1 VTFVELFFDLVFV
14 FAVTQLSHSLIEH
27 FTLAGAVQT
36 LLLLLA
42 VWWVWVYTA
51 WATNWLDPARQPVRL
66 MLLALMLAGLLM
78 SVSIPEAFES
88 RGPALAAG
96 YVIMQV
102 GRTAFT
108 MRAFKNNL
116 TQYHN
121 FQRILTW
128 LLLSAVFWIAGALA
142 HDTAR
147 LGLWAFALFLEYLSP
162 TLAFWTPWL
171 GRSQTSDWDIE
182 GGHMAERCGLFVII
196 ALGESLLVTG
206 ATFSELEWTPATVV
220 AFAASFVGSV
230 ALWWLYFD
238 ASAEAASETI
248 STANN
253 PGRLARSAYTYMHL
267 FIIAGIVISAVAD
280 EFVLAHPTGHTDT
293 KTMLTVL
300 GGPGLYLI
308 GNILF
313 KWAFAKRLRI
323 SHLTGLVMLALLVP
337 VAALVSPAALIA
349 AASLVLVGIAAW
361 EARAKRQHPEAYAV
375 RTGMHQG

>member
-1 VTFVELFFDLVFV
+1 
-14 FAVTQLSHSLIEH
+14 
-27 FTLAGAVQT
+27 
-36 LLLLLA
+36 
-42 VWWVWVYTA
+42 
-51 WATNWLDPARQPVRL
+51 
-66 MLLALMLAGLLM
+66 
-78 SVSIPEAFES
+78 
-88 RGPALAAG
+88 
-96 YVIMQV
+96 MQV

-108 MRAFKNNL
+108 MWAFKNNL

-206 ATFSELEWTPATVV
+206 ATFSELEWTPATMV

-337 VAALVSPAALIA
+337 VAALISPAALIA